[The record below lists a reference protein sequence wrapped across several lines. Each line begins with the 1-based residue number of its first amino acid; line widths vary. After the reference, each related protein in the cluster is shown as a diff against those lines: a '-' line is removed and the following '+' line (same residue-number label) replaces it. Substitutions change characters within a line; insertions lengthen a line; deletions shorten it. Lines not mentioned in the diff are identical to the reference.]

1 MIKVYYAG
9 REPNNH
15 ANYTKFA
22 VGSCEYSPATFERD
36 SISFLNSNPALF
48 EIAIEING
56 RRFQLAAGMM
66 PIEIKG

>member
-9 REPNNH
+9 RELDNP
-15 ANYTKFA
+15 ANYTRFA
-22 VGSCEYSPATFERD
+22 VTSCEYSPATFERD
-36 SISFLNSNPALF
+36 SIKFLDNNPTLF

-66 PIEIKG
+66 PIEIKR

>member
-9 REPNNH
+9 REFSNH

-22 VGSCEYSPATFERD
+22 VASCEYSPATFKRD
-36 SISFLNSNPALF
+36 STSFLDSNPTLF
-48 EIAIEING
+48 EIAVEING

-66 PIEIKG
+66 PIEIKE